1 MTRYFSTLAL
11 ALAAA
16 LLTPQVKAEKV
27 VVYREGQLVNPQDV
41 AAVLGKTRSDPPAR
55 RCARSPDEVRRGGGG
70 RTGEDLGAFL
80 GLCAHCSRRLERRRL
95 GAVPAGTLRLRLR

>member
-1 MTRYFSTLAL
+1 MTRYLTTLAL

-41 AAVLGKTRSDPPAR
+41 ADVLGKTRSIRLLDDAPAAPTKFVAAAAV
-55 RCARSPDEVRRGGGG
+55 C
-70 RTGEDLGAFL
+70 TGEDLGASL
-80 GLCAHCSRRLERRRL
+80 GRCARC
-95 GAVPAGTLRLRLR
+95 A